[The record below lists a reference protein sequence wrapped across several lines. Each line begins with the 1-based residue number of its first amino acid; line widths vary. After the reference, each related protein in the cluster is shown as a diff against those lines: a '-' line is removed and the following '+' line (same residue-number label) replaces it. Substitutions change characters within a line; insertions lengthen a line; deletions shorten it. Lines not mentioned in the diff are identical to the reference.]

1 MAQPHLEVFASEFHM
16 LQFFGKYLPKL
27 DVHTS
32 GRLPPY
38 LYVYDNKQILA
49 RNFYEFLMHMEELT
63 ALNIDVRS
71 SVQKNASYMLFFN
84 ELPKD
89 PATFVANTEAAELV
103 RAAVVPGSDIEVDA
117 PAVSLDINSTVSTP
131 EPEVNTEGRSQEE
144 KDAIMAKAEA
154 LRDDSKK
161 AAAKAALEQFAMGHQ
176 VSLSKAK
183 TFDAMLEDLKAAL

>member
-27 DVHTS
+27 DVQTS

-38 LYVYDNKQILA
+38 LYVYDSKQVLA

-63 ALNIDVRS
+63 ALSINIRA
-71 SVQKNASYMLFFN
+71 SVQKNACYMLFFD
-84 ELPKD
+84 EVPKD
-89 PATFVANTEAAELV
+89 PALFVANTKAAELV
-103 RAAVVPGSDIEVDA
+103 RAAVIPGTEVSDEA
-117 PAVSLDINSTVSTP
+117 PVLSLAVESTVATP
-131 EPEVNTEGRSQEE
+131 EPEVKTEGRSQEE
-144 KDAIMAKAEA
+144 ISAILAQAEA

-161 AAAKAALEQFAMGHQ
+161 AAAKAALEQFAVGYQ